1 MKSVKDILA
10 LILAFGNYMNGG
22 NRTRGQADGYSL
34 EILPKLKDVKSRVFI
49 FFIIN
54 VYDCHLFLFYTFS
67 LKKEKVFLLIPFT
80 SILPLTIYF
89 SLLSFDFNKDTLFM
103 FDPILM
109 TKFPVFVCSRIYC

>member
-49 FFIIN
+49 YLFFIMGFYILL
-54 VYDCHLFLFYTFS
+54 LFSFYAFN
-67 LKKEKVFLLIPFT
+67 LKKNILLCFICLYPPLAIVNYLRVCTVFFAIFG
-80 SILPLTIYF
+80 F
-89 SLLSFDFNKDTLFM
+89 
-103 FDPILM
+103 
-109 TKFPVFVCSRIYC
+109 

>member
-49 FFIIN
+49 FHMSFCDLPSFSFYPFNFFVLSIPSCSI
-54 VYDCHLFLFYTFS
+54 HLYLPPSSTF
-67 LKKEKVFLLIPFT
+67 FF
-80 SILPLTIYF
+80 F
-89 SLLSFDFNKDTLFM
+89 AFF
-103 FDPILM
+103 
-109 TKFPVFVCSRIYC
+109 